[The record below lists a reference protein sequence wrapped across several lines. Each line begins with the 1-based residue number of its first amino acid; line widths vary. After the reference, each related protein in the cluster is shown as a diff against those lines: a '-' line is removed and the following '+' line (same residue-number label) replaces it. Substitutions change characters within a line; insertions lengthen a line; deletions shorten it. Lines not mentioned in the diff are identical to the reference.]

1 MEGLE
6 KLGIAWPS
14 LLAQVVN
21 FLILLTLLYLV
32 AYKPILRMLDNRS
45 QRIKESMDQAK
56 ETQERY
62 AQAEVEV
69 RAQLDQSRQEGQALI
84 NQASQMGERVR
95 EEARQEARQ
104 EAETLVNRAR
114 DEIAR
119 ERETAIDEL
128 RSEFADLAISA
139 AEKVINRSLDK
150 EAHRKLIE
158 EVLEESTSPKGE
170 G

>member
-1 MEGLE
+1 MGEFA
-6 KLGIAWPS
+6 KLGFDLPS
-14 LLAQVVN
+14 LLAQLVN

-45 QRIKESMDQAK
+45 RRIKESMDQAQ
-56 ETQERY
+56 ETAERY
-62 AQAEVEV
+62 ARAEDEV
-69 RAQLDQSRQEGQALI
+69 RAQLEQSRQEGQALI
-84 NQASQMGERVR
+84 SQASQMGERVR

-114 DEIAR
+114 GEIQR

-128 RSEFADLAISA
+128 RSEFAELAISA